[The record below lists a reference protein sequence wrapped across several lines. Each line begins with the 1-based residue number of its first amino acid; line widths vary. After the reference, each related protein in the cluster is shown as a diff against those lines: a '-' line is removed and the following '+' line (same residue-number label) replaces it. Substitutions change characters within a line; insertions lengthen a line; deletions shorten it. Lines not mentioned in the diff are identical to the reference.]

1 MNEDEG
7 LKRLKAELARWPM
20 RIQMADQMSM
30 EDWQTI
36 NTISRVEVMIENVQ
50 KELLADEV

>member
-7 LKRLKAELARWPM
+7 LKRLKAELARWTM

-36 NTISRVEVMIENVQ
+36 NTISMVEVMIENVQ